1 MSQDNKDML
10 YDLLGKKAVYGLD
23 AEEQRQLDEL
33 GGGRADEDLLTLE
46 LTAAAINLG
55 ASTDDEPLP
64 AHVYEKISADAAN
77 YVGPNATEQSAE
89 PWPPVTKGSEMFA
102 EKPRRSLFG
111 WLGWAAAAAACVALA
126 VNIYLTRS
134 PGPEVKVIT
143 PTAATPRPLSPG
155 EQMTAF
161 ESSTPHL
168 LRASWAP
175 GNVRDI
181 KQITGD
187 VVWSD
192 EKQTGYLR
200 IRGLPIKGA
209 PGYCYQLWIF
219 DKVQDKATPIDGGI
233 FDVDH
238 DGEIIVPI
246 TTKIPAS
253 GPTMFALTIE
263 RHGGVVVSKR
273 EQIAAVAKVENQP
286 G

>member
-1 MSQDNKDML
+1 MSQDNKDVL

-33 GGGRADEDLLTLE
+33 GGGRADDELLTLE

-64 AHVYEKISADAAN
+64 EHLYKKISADAAN
-77 YVGPNATEQSAE
+77 YVGVDATEQVAE
-89 PWPPVTKGSEMFA
+89 PWPPVTKGREMFA

-111 WLGWAAAAAACVALA
+111 WLGWAAAAAACFALA
-126 VNIYLTRS
+126 ANIYMTRLA
-134 PGPEVKVIT
+134 PPEQVKTTTV
-143 PTAATPRPLSPG
+143 ATPLPLTPS
-155 EQMTAF
+155 EQRAAF
-161 ESSTPHL
+161 ENSTSNL
-168 LRASWAP
+168 VRASWAP
-175 GNVRDI
+175 GNVKDI
-181 KQITGD
+181 KQIAGD

-209 PGYCYQLWIF
+209 PEYCYQLWIF

-238 DGEIIVPI
+238 DGEIIIPI

-273 EQIAAVAKVENQP
+273 EKIAAVAKVETQQS
-286 G
+286 